1 MPNQLTS
8 TILMIRPANF
18 GFNPET
24 ADNNT
29 FQKNDTSLTINTIK
43 EKAVQEFDAFVEKL
57 TNQGIEV
64 KVVHDT
70 AMPVKTDAVFPNN
83 WISFHEDGLLITY
96 PMFSPNRRLER
107 REDIIESFSREYN
120 FKNHVRLEK
129 WESTPQF
136 LEGTGS
142 IIIDRVNQ
150 IAYASLSI
158 RTDEKLFEDYCQ
170 FMKYKKAV
178 FHSVDVEGVP
188 IYHTNVMMALGEDFV
203 VICLDSIPDQK
214 EQEQLKELFKE
225 TNKKIIS
232 ITLDQMAHFAGNML
246 QLKNKEEETF
256 LIMSTQA
263 FKSLTAKQIQEIE
276 SYTNILHSDLT
287 IIETYGGGSARCM
300 IAEVF
305 F

>member
-1 MPNQLTS
+1 MPSQLTS

-29 FQKNDTSLTINTIK
+29 FQKNDPAHSINTIK
-43 EKAVQEFDAFVEKL
+43 EKAIQEFDTFVEKL
-57 TNQGIEV
+57 KDKGIDVQVFE
-64 KVVHDT
+64 DT
-70 AMPVKTDAVFPNN
+70 TVPVKTDAVFPNN

-107 REDIIESFSREYN
+107 REDIIESFSKNYQI
-120 FKNHVRLEK
+120 KNHVRLEK

-170 FMKYKKAV
+170 FMKYKKV
-178 FHSVDVEGVP
+178 IFHSVDVNGIP
-188 IYHTNVMMALGEDFV
+188 IYHTNVMMTLGVDFV
-203 VICLDSIPDQK
+203 VICMDSIPNLQ
-214 EQEQLKELFKE
+214 EQEQLKELFKA

-246 QLKNKEEETF
+246 QLKNTEEETF
-256 LIMSTQA
+256 LVMSTQA
-263 FKSLTAKQIQEIE
+263 FTSLTAQQIQELE
-276 SYTNILHSDLT
+276 LHTNILHSDLS

-305 F
+305 S

>member
-1 MPNQLTS
+1 MPSQLTS

-29 FQKNDTSLTINTIK
+29 FQRNDTSHSIDTIK
-43 EKAVQEFDAFVEKL
+43 EKAIQEFDAFVEKL
-57 TNQGIEV
+57 TEQGIEI
-64 KVVHDT
+64 KLFQDT
-70 AMPVKTDAVFPNN
+70 ATPIKTDAVFPNN

-107 REDIIESFSREYN
+107 REDIIESFHQTYH

-129 WESTPQF
+129 WESTPQY

-142 IIIDRVNQ
+142 IVIDRANQ

-170 FMKYKKAV
+170 FMNYRKVV
-178 FHSVDVEGVP
+178 FQSVDDKGIP
-188 IYHTNVMMALGEDFV
+188 IYHTNVMMALGIDFV
-203 VICLDSIPDQK
+203 IICMESVPSLIEK
-214 EQEQLKELFKE
+214 EILKESFAA
-225 TNKKIIS
+225 TNKEIIRIS
-232 ITLDQMAHFAGNML
+232 LDQMARFAGNML
-246 QLKNKEEETF
+246 QIKNTEGKSF
-256 LIMSTQA
+256 LVMSTQA
-263 FKSLTAKQIQEIE
+263 FESLTDHQIQKIE
-276 SYTNILHSDLT
+276 SYTTILHSDLT

-305 F
+305 S